1 MLTCVLSCS
10 ELAFL
15 QKLVT
20 YVEKKGGIQKLLRR
34 LYIKLKHTIA
44 LGDVYLLLTT
54 FLRLTNH
61 PSG

>member
-34 LYIKLKHTIA
+34 LYCEKN
-44 LGDVYLLLTT
+44 LLFQILTGNGHQIMIST
-54 FLRLTNH
+54 RLAN
-61 PSG
+61 